1 MEEGAKGDIGM
12 GPKKG
17 KLLKKSLSIRI
28 AVCMHET
35 AGIKSIKSAV
45 DEVQERHRDISFS
58 ITFFDGSEADLKY
71 TENYDIIILDVGIKD
86 AGNLETAR
94 EIRKYNK
101 KTKLIFLA
109 DHADYVNEAFKL
121 KAYRYLSR
129 GALEAE
135 LGEALADIL
144 AECES
149 LEGMEIERGGI
160 YKRILLK
167 DILYVESLG
176 DEAVIYFDDSYVTV
190 RQTLYNLQQL
200 GSEFYRC
207 HKSYIINLRHIKEIK
222 DNTAVLKMDKA
233 IPIAARRKAGLKEAY
248 KEYINNNMD

>member
-1 MEEGAKGDIGM
+1 M
-12 GPKKG
+12 GPEKG
-17 KLLKKSLSIRI
+17 KLLKKILSIRI

-35 AGIKSIKSAV
+35 AGIKSIKTAA
-45 DEVQERHRDISFS
+45 DEVQERHRNISFS
-58 ITFFDGSEADLKY
+58 ITFFDGPEAGLKY
-71 TENYDIIILDVGIKD
+71 ADNYDVIILDVGLEA

-101 KTKLIFLA
+101 RIKLIFIA
-109 DHADYVNEAFKL
+109 DHANYVNEAFKL

-129 GALEAE
+129 GELKAE
-135 LGEALADIL
+135 LSEALADIL
-144 AECES
+144 AECEN
-149 LEGMEIERGGI
+149 LEAMEIESGGV
-160 YKRILLK
+160 YKRILLR

-190 RQTLYNLQQL
+190 RQTLYNLQQF
-200 GSEFYRC
+200 GSELYRC
-207 HKSYIINLRHIKEIK
+207 HKSYIINLRHIKEIT

-248 KEYINNNMD
+248 KEYISNNMD